1 MSALARYFH
10 TQGKKVSGYDKTP
23 TELTDELIAE
33 GISVHFDDDPE
44 RIPKEILEDKEG
56 NRTLII
62 YTPAIPKDHREFTFL
77 SNGGYSL
84 KKRSQVLGM
93 LTNSSFSIA
102 VAGTHGKT
110 TTSSMIAHILTS
122 AGMNCSAFLGGI
134 TRNYNTN
141 FLIGDPSK
149 GKEYIVVEADEYDR
163 SFLALTPDVT
173 VITSMDPDHLD
184 IYGSAAY
191 MMESYHLFATQL
203 KPGGKLFFR
212 HGLPL
217 QDIHVDKSDYSIS
230 ENGAFVGEHIEIKA
244 HRYHFDWRGNNDVLH
259 DLNTQMPGIHNVEN
273 AIAAVSVAKY
283 LGISDEKI
291 RHALKTYMGVRRR
304 FDYQLSGKIVF
315 IDDYAH
321 HPEELRACI
330 SSARD
335 LYPGRKITGI
345 FQPHLYSRTRDFA
358 DGFASVLSM
367 LDRLILL
374 DIYPARELPIP
385 GVTSSIIFDHVGIKD
400 KVLCSKEQAL
410 EELKK
415 GSPDVVLTLGAG
427 NIDQLVKPIREYLQ
441 TLNA

>member
-10 TQGKKVSGYDKTP
+10 SLGKKVSGYDKTA
-23 TELTDELIAE
+23 TELTAELIAE
-33 GISVHFDDDPE
+33 GISVHFKDDPE
-44 RIPKEILEDKEG
+44 LIPQDILDDKVG
-56 NRTLII
+56 AHSIII
-62 YTPAIPKDHREFTFL
+62 YTPAIPGDHKEFNFL
-77 SNGGYSL
+77 FNNNYTL

-122 AGMNCSAFLGGI
+122 AGWNCSAFLGGI
-134 TRNYNTN
+134 TRNYQTN
-141 FLIGDPSK
+141 FIIGDPDK

-163 SFLALTPDVT
+163 SFLALTPDIA

-184 IYGSAAY
+184 IYGNAEY
-191 MMESYHLFATQL
+191 MNESYHLFASQL
-203 KPGGKLFFR
+203 KPNGKLFFR

-217 QDIHVDKSDYSIS
+217 QDIHVNKSDYSLG
-230 ENGAFVGEHIEIKA
+230 ENGEFIGEDIEIKN
-244 HRYHFDWRGNNDVLH
+244 HRYHFTWRGNNSVLH

-273 AIAAVSVAKY
+273 AIAAVSVANY
-283 LGISDEKI
+283 LGVPDESI
-291 RHALKTYMGVRRR
+291 RIALKTYTGVKRR
-304 FDYQLSGKIVF
+304 FDYQLTGKIVF

-335 LYPGRKITGI
+335 MYPGRKITGI

-358 DGFASVLSM
+358 AEFATVLSM

-400 KVLCSKEQAL
+400 KVLCTTEQVL
-410 EELKK
+410 DELKK
-415 GSPDVVLTLGAG
+415 RSPDVVLTLGAG

-441 TLNA
+441 KLNA